1 MTRAFV
7 FLTLLVAC
15 ARPASVDT
23 TPRPPAAPEVAW
35 RTWSEETFAEAARDG
50 KHLLVS
56 VQATW
61 CHWCHV
67 MNDETFGDPRVRGE
81 LAEGF
86 IAIRVD
92 GDARPDLAERFR
104 DYAWPAT
111 ALFTPDARLVLA
123 LRGYRAPDA
132 FLGVL
137 RDVRAGR
144 DPVEPQTAAPPLA
157 QEALLTAARAQ
168 LADFVDVA
176 AGGFGTPQKYP
187 YAAPIVFAIE
197 HGLEPRDSDFV
208 ARTLE
213 GHSRLIDPVDGGA
226 YQYSLRGDWDH
237 PHFERITIVQADVLL
252 AFATHAHVTRD
263 PRFLADAAR
272 VESFLRDV
280 FRNDD
285 GTFASSQDADLDADT
300 PGTLYFALDATERAA
315 RGVPRIDRAPYA
327 DRNGR
332 VIEALVR
339 LHVGR
344 LACGVDPGD
353 ALLLARTAAERIEA
367 THREPSGALRH
378 GPADTMAGDDGLI
391 HLADVAWM
399 LRAQLALLEA
409 TGEPTWRER
418 AIRTARFLAS
428 ELRHEDGGFAAH
440 TLDPRAVGDLARRRR
455 PLVEN
460 AVAAR
465 ALLHLSRLTDHD
477 APDEALAWREAADAA
492 LAFDAASLRARGR
505 QIGELALALEERRSD
520 YGVVSIVGPA
530 SDPRTEALH
539 RAALALAGPRL
550 VELGTPEASRYPYP
564 GAPAAYLCNAD
575 ACSVPVEDPSELA
588 EHFTRFLAE

>member
-1 MTRAFV
+1 MTRV
-7 FLTLLVAC
+7 LVLLMLVASC
-15 ARPASVDT
+15 ARQTPAVT
-23 TPRPPAAPEVAW
+23 TAHVEAPEVAW
-35 RTWSEETFAEAARDG
+35 RAWSEETFAEAAREG

-67 MNDETFGDPRVRGE
+67 MNERTYGDPVVRAE

-86 IAIRVD
+86 VAIRVD

-111 ALFTPDARLVLA
+111 ALFTPDARLVVA
-123 LRGYRAPDA
+123 LRGYRAPDV

-144 DPVEPQTAAPPLA
+144 EPMATRAAAPPLE
-157 QEALLTAARAQ
+157 QEALLSAGRAQ

-176 AGGFGTPQKYP
+176 VGGFGTPQKYP
-187 YAAPIVFAIE
+187 YAAPVVFAIE
-197 HGLEPRDSDFV
+197 HGLDPIDADVLS
-208 ARTLE
+208 RTLE
-213 GHSRLIDPVDGGA
+213 GHARLLDPVDGGA

-263 PRFLADAAR
+263 ARFLADAAR

-285 GTFASSQDADLDADT
+285 GTFASSQDADLDAET
-300 PGTLYFALDATERAA
+300 PGTTYFALDANARAEL
-315 RGVPRIDRAPYA
+315 GVPRIDRAPYA

-332 VIEALVR
+332 VIEALAR
-339 LHVGR
+339 LHVAR
-344 LACGVDPGD
+344 LACGVDAGD
-353 ALLLARTAAERIEA
+353 ALRLALDAAERIEV
-367 THREPSGALRH
+367 THREASGAFRH
-378 GPADTMAGDDGLI
+378 GPADTMAGDDGLV
-391 HLADVAWM
+391 HLADVTWM
-399 LRAQLALLEA
+399 LRAELALLEV
-409 TGEPTWRER
+409 TGDGVWRER
-418 AIRTARFLAS
+418 AVRTAHFLVA

-440 TLDPRAVGDLARRRR
+440 TIDPRAVGDLARRRR

-465 ALLHLSRLTDHD
+465 ALLRLSRLIDHD
-477 APDEALAWREAADAA
+477 LPEEASAWRDAADGA
-492 LAFDAASLRARGR
+492 LAFDEGSLRARGR
-505 QIGELALALEERRSD
+505 QIGELALALEERRGS
-520 YGVVSIVGPA
+520 YGVISVVGPA
-530 SDPRTEALH
+530 GDARTEALH

-550 VELGTPEASRYPYP
+550 VELGRPEASRYPYP

-575 ACSVPVEDPSELA
+575 ACSVPVDDPTKLA
-588 EHFTRFLAE
+588 EHFARFLAE

>member
-1 MTRAFV
+1 MTRV
-7 FLTLLVAC
+7 LVLLMLVASC
-15 ARPASVDT
+15 ARQTPAAT
-23 TPRPPAAPEVAW
+23 TPHVEAPEVVW
-35 RTWSEETFAEAARDG
+35 RAWSEETFAEAVREG

-67 MNDETFGDPRVRGE
+67 MNERTFGDPAVRAE

-86 IAIRVD
+86 VAIRVD

-111 ALFTPDARLVLA
+111 ALFTPDARLVVA
-123 LRGYRAPDA
+123 LRGYRAPDV

-144 DPVEPQTAAPPLA
+144 EPMATRAAAPPLE
-157 QEALLTAARAQ
+157 QEALLGAARAQ
-168 LADFVDVA
+168 LADFADVA
-176 AGGFGTPQKYP
+176 VGGFGTPQKYP
-187 YAAPIVFAIE
+187 YAAPVVFAIE
-197 HGLEPRDSDFV
+197 HGLDPIDADVLS
-208 ARTLE
+208 RTLE
-213 GHSRLIDPVDGGA
+213 GHARLLDPVDGGA

-252 AFATHAHVTRD
+252 AFAVHAHVTRD
-263 PRFLADAAR
+263 ARFLDDAAR

-280 FRNDD
+280 FRNED
-285 GTFASSQDADLDADT
+285 GTFASSQDADLDAET
-300 PGTLYFALDATERAA
+300 PGTTYFALDANARAA
-315 RGVPRIDRAPYA
+315 LGVPRIDRAPYA

-332 VIEALVR
+332 VIEALAR
-339 LHVGR
+339 LHVAR
-344 LACGVDPGD
+344 LACGVDAGD
-353 ALLLARTAAERIEA
+353 ALRLALDAAERIES
-367 THREPSGALRH
+367 THREPSGAFRH
-378 GPADTMAGDDGLI
+378 GPADTMAGDDGLV

-399 LRAQLALLEA
+399 LRAELALLEV

-418 AIRTARFLAS
+418 AVRTARFLVA
-428 ELRHEDGGFAAH
+428 ELRHENGGFAAH
-440 TLDPRAVGDLARRRR
+440 TIDPRAVGDLARRRR

-465 ALLHLSRLTDHD
+465 ALLRLSRLIDHD
-477 APDEALAWREAADAA
+477 LPEDASAWRDAADAA
-492 LAFDAASLRARGR
+492 LTFDEASLRARGR
-505 QIGELALALEERRSD
+505 QIGELALALEERRGS
-520 YGVVSIVGPA
+520 YGVISVVGPA
-530 SDPRTEALH
+530 GDERTEALH

-550 VELGTPEASRYPYP
+550 VELGRPDASRYPYP

-575 ACSVPVEDPSELA
+575 ACSVPVDDPTKLA
-588 EHFTRFLAE
+588 ESFARFLAE